1 MKEVK
6 KSIIIAVVTGLCIA
20 TISAAAKSYIDVE
33 RLKTKMEFFV
43 DTVQEIKQDVK
54 EIKNHLIQKGK

>member
-20 TISAAAKSYIDVE
+20 TISAAAKSYVDVE
-33 RLKTKMEFFV
+33 KLKTKMEFFV

-54 EIKNHLIQKGK
+54 EIKNHLIKGK